1 MENKKYG
8 WSTKRNSF
16 ENYYLNQLNRFKNA
30 TSLFGD
36 DNLTEK
42 SSLEEIST
50 RFDEL
55 IDFLEVVKNNRCERH
70 SVVPKGLYSDSYKYL
85 ATLGT
90 EQESALKDLK
100 EMIRKEGFLSI
111 DIKPTENKILV
122 IDINYL
128 PSEYK
133 SKDNVDE
140 TRQTLETIY
149 GCKVLL
155 IDGSRQN
162 TQGLQNSN
170 LPAYFI

>member
-16 ENYYLNQLNRFKNA
+16 ERYYYNQLNRFKNA
-30 TSLFGD
+30 TNLFSD

-42 SSLEEIST
+42 SNLEEIST
-50 RFDEL
+50 IFDEL
-55 IDFLEVVKNNRCERH
+55 IDFLEVAKNNRSTRH
-70 SVVPKGLYSDSYKYL
+70 NTIPKRLLSDHYKYL
-85 ATLGT
+85 TAEGIKR
-90 EQESALKDLK
+90 ESALKNLEEVIK
-100 EMIRKEGFLSI
+100 KEGFLPI

-133 SKDNVDE
+133 SKGNVDE
-140 TRQTLETIY
+140 TRETLEINY

-155 IDGSRQN
+155 IDGSKIN
-162 TQGLQNSN
+162 TQGLSN
-170 LPAYFI
+170 NYSPAYFI